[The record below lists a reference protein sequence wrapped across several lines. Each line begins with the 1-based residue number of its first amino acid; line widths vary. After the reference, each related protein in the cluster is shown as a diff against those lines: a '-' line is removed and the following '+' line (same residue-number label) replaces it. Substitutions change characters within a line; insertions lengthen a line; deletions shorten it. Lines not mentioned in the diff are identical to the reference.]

1 MSYKN
6 IVGISAILFST
17 LAFATTTISKDQW
30 LTAFKALAPSKMC
43 RNLVNDPDT
52 NNLLQKA
59 NISYDKCVTLIPA
72 SFEKCQKKYDSKLPE
87 KIDKKNASIWGT
99 KIGNCI
105 GVDFFTNN
113 LAGVSKSS
121 PSLSATKTDKTPTKK
136 GDEMTKE
143 DWLDALTLVAP
154 KLICD
159 KLVSDKSL
167 QKKLTQNGVTSEK
180 CLSAIPDIIAAC
192 EKKLSSHIPSSLDKK
207 NQNKW
212 NQIIGKCIGKSFADQ
227 YLK

>member
-72 SFEKCQKKYDSKLPE
+72 SFEKCQKNMIRNFP
-87 KIDKKNASIWGT
+87 KK
-99 KIGNCI
+99 
-105 GVDFFTNN
+105 
-113 LAGVSKSS
+113 
-121 PSLSATKTDKTPTKK
+121 
-136 GDEMTKE
+136 
-143 DWLDALTLVAP
+143 
-154 KLICD
+154 
-159 KLVSDKSL
+159 
-167 QKKLTQNGVTSEK
+167 
-180 CLSAIPDIIAAC
+180 
-192 EKKLSSHIPSSLDKK
+192 
-207 NQNKW
+207 
-212 NQIIGKCIGKSFADQ
+212 
-227 YLK
+227 